1 MPESPIHF
9 HDLTLYPDMFSPMQT
24 QGIFSRALSQNLIK
38 LSLYDIRDYTTD
50 RHRQVDDYPF
60 GGGPGMLMKPEP
72 VFSAVDSI
80 KKQLDSNKIPTILI
94 SPQGNRFSHKKA
106 MKFSE
111 NENIILICG
120 RYEGFDERIR
130 QHLATDEISLGD
142 FVVSG
147 GEIPAMLLIDA
158 ISRLVPN
165 VVGSADSIENDSFFN
180 GLLQFPQYT
189 RPASFRNM
197 EVPHVLLSG
206 NHEEIRKWRETKSI
220 EKTYKTRP
228 DLLDKLELTQ
238 DQKTIV
244 ESLDGDNK

>member
-1 MPESPIHF
+1 
-9 HDLTLYPDMFSPMQT
+9 MFAPMQA
-24 QGIFSRALSQNLIK
+24 QGVLSRAVSKNLIK
-38 LSLYDIRDYTTD
+38 FSLYDIRDYTTD

-60 GGGPGMLMKPEP
+60 GGGPGMLIKPEP

-80 KKQLDSNKIPTILI
+80 REEFDSNKIPTILL
-94 SPQGNRFSHKKA
+94 SPQGHPFSHKKA
-106 MKFSE
+106 VELSE
-111 NENIILICG
+111 NKNIILICG

-130 QHLATDEISLGD
+130 EYLATDEISLGD

-206 NHEEIRKWRETKSI
+206 NHREIRKWRETKSI

-244 ESLDGDNK
+244 ESLDGNNK